1 VGGSRRRPAGG
12 AALACGSGG
21 AVVEQD
27 ACWIDGSTGEPTTP
41 MRVATGFTVDGD
53 RISAVLRHTDLTDAL
68 TALGLT
74 TADEVRH
81 RG

>member
-1 VGGSRRRPAGG
+1 
-12 AALACGSGG
+12 
-21 AVVEQD
+21 
-27 ACWIDGSTGEPTTP
+27 